1 MKSVI
6 TQPCGRFG
14 PARRLLRDRRG
25 VALLLVL
32 WVLAFLSIVVAEF
45 CRTMRTEAAIAY
57 NYRQMT
63 QAAYSAR
70 AGVHMALLDLVRN
83 PALTAAAPGPLDSED
98 WRINVDIPA
107 TGPDRQNITIRI
119 DNEGGKVNINLADAA
134 LLRLAVTGLGLTD
147 EEKDIVVDSILDW
160 RDKDDAH
167 RPNGAENDY
176 YQALPT
182 PYPCKNG
189 DFDAVSEL
197 LLVRGVT
204 PALFHGGLAR
214 RVTVHPS
221 RATAEK
227 QLGLKPGATQL
238 PDGFDFRKI
247 SINAASPELL
257 RALPEWDDEM
267 VEAVVAFRQAQ
278 DIRSAS
284 EMVTLIGP
292 KAYLTSMQYLDFKVS
307 PYFTVTAFG
316 EMDDGTIRQG
326 VGAVV
331 RVDLKS
337 RQKYDTVQWLTSV
350 AAP

>member
-1 MKSVI
+1 VKSAP
-6 TQPCGRFG
+6 QPHGASGRT
-14 PARRLLRDRRG
+14 RRVLRDRRG

-32 WVLAFLSIVVAEF
+32 WVLAFLSIIVAEF

-70 AGVHMALLDLVRN
+70 AGVQMALLELVRN
-83 PALTAAAPGPLDSED
+83 HALTSAAPGGVDSAD

-107 TGPDRQNITIRI
+107 TGPDQQNITIRI

-147 EEKDIVVDSILDW
+147 EEKKIVVDSIMDW
-160 RDKDDAH
+160 RDKDNAH
-167 RPNGAENDY
+167 RLHGAENDY
-176 YQALPT
+176 YEALPT

-227 QLGLKPGATQL
+227 ELGLKPGATQL
-238 PDGFDFRKI
+238 PNGFDFRKI
-247 SINAASPELL
+247 NINAAPPELL

-267 VEAVVAFRQAQ
+267 VDAVVAYRQEQ
-278 DIRSAS
+278 DVRSAS
-284 EMVTLIGP
+284 EMVSLIGP
-292 KAYLTSMQYLDFKVS
+292 KAYLPSMQYLDFKVS

-316 EMDDGTIRQG
+316 EMDGGAIRQG

>member
-1 MKSVI
+1 VKSA
-6 TQPCGRFG
+6 PAPRRAAGS
-14 PARRLLRDRRG
+14 ARRVLRDRRG

-32 WVLAFLSIVVAEF
+32 WVLAFLSIIVAEF
-45 CRTMRTEAAIAY
+45 CRSMRTEVTIAH

-70 AGVHMALLDLVRN
+70 AGVHMALLELVRN
-83 PALTAAAPGPLDSED
+83 PALTAAAPGAVDSED

-107 TGPDRQNITIRI
+107 TGPNGQNITIRI

-147 EEKDIVVDSILDW
+147 EETDIVVDAIMDW

-167 RPNGAENDY
+167 RLHGAENDY

-214 RVTVHPS
+214 RLTVHPS

-227 QLGLKPGATQL
+227 ELGLKPGAAQL

-247 SINAASPELL
+247 SINAASAELL
-257 RALPEWDDEM
+257 RALPEWDDQM
-267 VEAVVAFRQAQ
+267 VEAVVAYRQEQ

-292 KAYLTSMQYLDFKVS
+292 KAYLPSMQYLDFKIS

-337 RQKYDTVQWLTSV
+337 RQKYDTVQWLTNA